1 MQIPTWSPSPE
12 RVERANLSRFMRF
25 ARTETGNADLN
36 SYAPLWHFSVD
47 HPERFWTLLWD
58 FCGIRASGA
67 REPVLSLSGSPPV
80 VRWFPDVRIN
90 VAQNLLR
97 FDDDRAALVHRAAD
111 GALQRLTHAGLRA
124 EVAALA
130 AALKSR
136 GIRSGD
142 AVAGLLDNRPEAI
155 IAALACAS
163 IGAMFSVLPADIS
176 PHEAITRLSPLAPR
190 MVFVQHAGDARR
202 LQQSLPGA
210 PAVVTLDHD
219 GRTPADET
227 LEAWPALLAP
237 HAGATLDFT
246 ATAFDHPFYVLHGR
260 TSDTALVQGAG
271 GTLIQHLKELVLHA
285 DLKREDR
292 VLFAGQCGS
301 PAWTRAVSCLA
312 VGAAV
317 VLHAS
322 DPADDPAAL
331 WQAVEECNVSV
342 LAVDPQAITA
352 TLRAGLVPRERH
364 KLPALKTLLC
374 DGLLSPSM
382 LDFLHCAVDERLYV
396 MSAVAAD
403 AMIGATAIG
412 APPLPVSAPA
422 LHCRALAMAVD
433 VIDDDGQALRN
444 AEGRLVVRSPFPSM
458 PIALVGD
465 PDGSALLARYAVDDD
480 GGTAWSDGT
489 RATLTDAERLV
500 LASDEQPLQFGATL
514 PDLRAA
520 NG

>member
-25 ARTETGNADLN
+25 VRTETGNADLN
-36 SYAPLWHFSVD
+36 SYAPLWQFSVD

-97 FDDDRAALVHRAAD
+97 FDDDRAALVHRD
-111 GALQRLTHAGLRA
+111 TNGTLQRLTHAGLRE

-136 GIRSGD
+136 SIRSGD
-142 AVAGLLDNRPEAI
+142 AVAGLLDNRPESI

-163 IGAMFSVLPADIS
+163 IGAMFSVLPADVS
-176 PHEAITRLSPLAPR
+176 PHEATTRLAPLAPR
-190 MVFVQHAGDARR
+190 LLFVQHAGDARR
-202 LQQSLPGA
+202 LQQALPGT
-210 PAVVTLDHD
+210 PAVVTVDSNV
-219 GRTPADET
+219 TVPAD
-227 LEAWPALLAP
+227 ASIQPWSALLAP

-246 ATAFDHPFYVLHGR
+246 ATAFDHPLYVLHGR
-260 TSDTALVQGAG
+260 TSDTALVHGAG

-292 VLFAGQCGS
+292 VLFAGRCGS

-312 VGAAV
+312 VGATV

-331 WQAVEECNVSV
+331 WQAVEDCNTSV
-342 LAVDPQAITA
+342 LAVDPQAIIA
-352 TLRAGLVPRERH
+352 TLRAGLAPREQH

-374 DGLLSPSM
+374 DGILSPSM
-382 LDFLHCAVDERLYV
+382 LDFLHCAVDERLYAV
-396 MSAVAAD
+396 SAVAAD

-412 APPLPVSAPA
+412 APALPVHAPA
-422 LHCRALAMAVD
+422 LHCRALGMAVD
-433 VIDDDGQALRN
+433 VLDDDGASVRN
-444 AEGRLVVRSPFPSM
+444 ADGRVVIRGPFPSL

-465 PDGSALLARYAVDDD
+465 PDGSALLARHAVGDQE
-480 GGTAWSDGT
+480 GIWSDGM
-489 RATLTDAERLV
+489 RGTLTDAERLV
-500 LASDEQPLQFGATL
+500 LASDEAALHIDVPL
-514 PDLRAA
+514 PDMRAA